1 MIDDGLFFF
10 RFIVLLISCLYLPIN
25 VRLAIS
31 IHYCISRIF
40 IGAGRVS
47 DTSCYKFDASFF
59 FFLILDFGCGSCLMC
74 TLGIHLL
81 LYGFI
86 A

>member
-1 MIDDGLFFF
+1 MFDWQFPFTIASLAYSSGQGGSV
-10 RFIVLLISCLYLPIN
+10 I
-25 VRLAIS
+25 RLATNLM
-31 IHYCISRIF
+31 HP
-40 IGAGRVS
+40 
-47 DTSCYKFDASFF
+47 FF